1 MTSLSVRQT
10 LQLDAVASGAVGVL
24 LLALSGLTEEHLGIT
39 TGLSVGIGA
48 FMLLWAAFVGWAS
61 TKDSLTLTTEI
72 GYANLAWVVAS
83 VIFLVAADLTGLG
96 VAVVIAQA
104 VAVAVFA
111 ELQIMSVRKACRV
124 PARSVAA

>member
-1 MTSLSVRQT
+1 MTSLSARQS

-24 LLALSGLTEEHLGIT
+24 LLALSGQTEEHLGIT

-48 FMLLWAAFVGWAS
+48 FLLFWAAFVGWAS

-72 GYANLAWVVAS
+72 GYANLGWVVAS

-111 ELQIMSVRKACRV
+111 ELQIMAVRKACRV